1 MQRGFKSYAE
11 GLAVEVRQEM
21 GIPAHGRL
29 CAFEL
34 TKFLGIPTIGFSKLV
49 PAAKELGVTAKQL
62 KALEKEVHGLCIPFG
77 PGRAILYNDNNL
89 PARQQSD
96 VAHEASHVLLRH
108 PLADIVSGAV
118 TQRSKELEDEAAH
131 LGGTLLLPLPAA
143 LHVLAQGISLAAAAE
158 EYGIS
163 TEMVTYRCNV
173 SGARQIH
180 GRRRGPVAR
189 S

>member
-21 GIPAHGRL
+21 GIPAHARL

-34 TKFLGIPTIGFSKLV
+34 TKFLGIPTIGFSKLA
-49 PAAKELGVTAKQL
+49 PAAKEFGVTAKQL

-77 PGRAILYNDNNL
+77 PGRVILYNDNNL

-108 PLADIVSGAV
+108 PLADIVSRAV
-118 TQRSKELEDEAAH
+118 SQRSKELEDEAAH

-143 LHVLAQGISLAAAAE
+143 LHVLREGISLAAAAE
-158 EYGIS
+158 VYGIS
-163 TEMVTYRCNV
+163 IEMVTYRCNV
-173 SGARQIH
+173 SGARLMH
-180 GRRRGPVAR
+180 GRRRRAER
-189 S
+189 A

>member
-11 GLAVEVRQEM
+11 DLAVEVRQEM

-34 TKFLGIPTIGFSKLV
+34 ADFLGVPTLGFSKL
-49 PAAKELGVTAKQL
+49 AAGAQSLGVTAKQL
-62 KALEKEVHGLCIPFG
+62 KALEQEVHGLCIPLG
-77 PGRAILYNDNNL
+77 VGRAILYNDQSV

-96 VAHEASHVLLRH
+96 VAHEASHILLRH
-108 PLADIVSGAV
+108 PLSNIISSAV
-118 TQRSKELEDEAAH
+118 GERSKELEEEAAH

-143 LHVLAQGISLAAAAE
+143 LHILQRKLSVHAAAAE
-158 EYGIS
+158 YGVS

-173 SGARQIH
+173 SGANMIH
-180 GRRRGPVAR
+180 RRKRGAAR
-189 S
+189 H